1 MIELNNNYMKTRPR
15 LLIAGVLT
23 VLLST
28 FFLNAS
34 AQSFTGKVVDE
45 NDEPLAY
52 ANVVLHNEDSTYI
65 AGTVTDTCGVFTL
78 HSDPD
83 ASILQVS
90 FISYRTQYL
99 AIKDNDF
106 GIIKMEPDAEMLG
119 KAVVSAILPK
129 TKIVGDAFV
138 TNIENS
144 VLAEVGS
151 ANDVLKMLPGVIQKN
166 DGIEVFGKGAPVIY
180 INGRLVRD
188 NSELELL
195 NSSDIKSVDVVQNPG
210 ARYDATV
217 KAVIRIK
224 TIKREGDGFGFNL
237 RSTWYQSENT
247 DLYETLNM
255 NYRRKGF
262 DIFGT
267 LSFNQSEYYQDAE
280 ITQSLHSSSPLILKQ
295 EMYSSGKDNG
305 LTTAL
310 GFNYQISE
318 NHSIGLQYRPYV
330 DLLTATD
337 IDTYTMATIGG
348 VLDDNTHTLS
358 QGEGDITPTHYVNMY
373 YNGTAGKLNIDFN
386 ADFHDSRNAER
397 QKYDELSEMQD
408 NRVVNTVSKTHNRL
422 YASKLILTYPLF
434 GGNLTAGTEY
444 TYTHREDEYINEE
457 GYVPSAFTKI
467 QEDNA
472 NAFVEY
478 IYPLK
483 FGSISAGVRYEYLS
497 FNYYE
502 NDILQEDQSRTY
514 SNFYPNASF
523 NAQAG
528 KFQFQLSYAV
538 KTSRPSYRNLTNAIQ
553 YIDRYSYTKG
563 NPYLVPEINHDLSF
577 AAVWKFLQFSAS
589 YQVEQRKIL
598 HWGTAPDDMQN
609 IIMLHYTNFDRNIPK
624 IQAVLSA
631 SPTIAFWYPRLNVGI
646 QKQWLEIEYL
656 GKAADLGK
664 PIPFVGFGNTFKIPK
679 GFMATLDYN
688 YTGKG
693 NQYIYELMKPTHQLD
708 ISLRKSFLNDALSI
722 EVKGV
727 DLLKGRSEI
736 IRMISDM
743 YELNQKNAF
752 DSRELV
758 LTIRY
763 KFNSAKSKYKG
774 TGAGEQQKSR
784 M

>member
-106 GIIKMEPDAEMLG
+106 GIIKMEPDAEILG
-119 KAVVSAILPK
+119 KAVVRAILPK

-144 VLAEVGS
+144 VLAEAGS

-195 NSSDIKSVDVVQNPG
+195 NSSDIMSVDVVQNPG

-318 NHSIGLQYRPYV
+318 NHSIGLQYRPYM
-330 DLLTATD
+330 DLLTASNN
-337 IDTYTMATIGG
+337 DTYTMATIGG
-348 VLDDNTHTLS
+348 ILDDNTHTLS

-373 YNGTAGKLNIDFN
+373 YNGTVGKLNIDFN
-386 ADFHDSRNAER
+386 ADFHDSRNIER

-408 NRVVNTVSKTHNRL
+408 NRVVNTVSDTRNRL

-434 GGNLTAGTEY
+434 GGSLTAGTEY
-444 TYTHREDEYINEE
+444 TYTHRDDEYMNAE
-457 GYVPSAFTKI
+457 GYVPDAFTTI

-478 IYPLK
+478 MYPLK

-609 IIMLHYTNFDRNIPK
+609 IIMLYYTNFDRNIPK

-656 GKAADLGK
+656 GKAADPGK

-752 DSRELV
+752 DSREFV

>member
-23 VLLST
+23 VFLST
-28 FFLNAS
+28 FFFNAS
-34 AQSFTGKVVDE
+34 AQSFTGKVIDE
-45 NDEPLAY
+45 NDMPLAY
-52 ANVVLHNEDSTYI
+52 ANVILHRADTTFI
-65 AGTVTDTCGVFTL
+65 AGTVTDTSGVFIL
-78 HSDPD
+78 DPHSEG
-83 ASILQVS
+83 AMIQVS
-90 FISYRTQYL
+90 FVSYETCYL
-99 AIKDNDF
+99 TITDKYL
-106 GIIKMEPDAEMLG
+106 GTIKMEPDAQMLDKVVV
-119 KAVVSAILPK
+119 KAVLPK
-129 TKIVGDAFV
+129 TEIIGDAFV

-144 VLAEVGS
+144 VLAEAGS

-337 IDTYTMATIGG
+337 TDTYTMATIGG

-358 QGEGDITPTHYVNMY
+358 QGEGDITPTHYVNLY

-598 HWGTAPDDMQN
+598 HWGTAPEDLEN
-609 IIMLHYTNFDRNIPK
+609 IIMLHYTNFDRNIPRV
-624 IQAVLSA
+624 QAMLSA

-664 PIPFVGFGNTFKIPK
+664 PIPFVGFGNTFKIPN

-752 DSRELV
+752 DSREFV
-758 LTIRY
+758 LTVRY

>member
-1 MIELNNNYMKTRPR
+1 MMIHK
-15 LLIAGVLT
+15 T
-23 VLLST
+23 VLKLIVATIFLSICN
-28 FFLNAS
+28 NAL
-34 AQSFTGKVVDE
+34 AQTITGKVVDE
-45 NDEPLAY
+45 DNEPLAF
-52 ANVVLHNEDSTYI
+52 ANVVLHKADSTFI
-65 AGTVTDTCGVFTL
+65 AGTVTDTCGLFVISA
-78 HSDPD
+78 HPEV
-83 ASILQVS
+83 SILQVS
-90 FISYRTQYL
+90 FVSYRTQF
-99 AIKDNDF
+99 ISMKGNDF
-106 GIIKMEPDAEMLG
+106 GVIKMEPDTEMLDKVVV
-119 KAVVSAILPK
+119 KAVLPK
-129 TKIVGDAFV
+129 TEIVGDAFV
-138 TNIENS
+138 TNVENS
-144 VLAEVGS
+144 VLADAGS
-151 ANDVLKMLPGVIQKN
+151 ANDVLRMLPGVIQKE
-166 DGIEVFGKGAPVIY
+166 DGIEVFGKGAPIIY
-180 INGRLVRD
+180 INGRLVRN
-188 NSELELL
+188 NSELEIL
-195 NSSDIKSVDVVQNPG
+195 NSSDIKSVDVVHNPG

-255 NYRRKGF
+255 NYRHKGF
-262 DIFGT
+262 DLFGT
-267 LSFNQSEYYQDAE
+267 LSFNQSEYYQDTE
-280 ITQSLHSSSPLILKQ
+280 IVQSLHSSSPLVLKQ
-295 EMYSSGKDNG
+295 DAYFSGKDYG

-310 GFNYQISE
+310 GFNYQFNE
-318 NHSIGLQYRPYV
+318 NHSIGLQYRPYM
-330 DLLTATD
+330 DLLTASNN
-337 IDTYTMATIGG
+337 DTYTMATIGG

-373 YNGTAGKLNIDFN
+373 YNGTVGKLNIDFN
-386 ADFHDSRNAER
+386 ADFQDSRNVER

-408 NRVVNTVSKTHNRL
+408 NRIVNTVSDTRNRL

-434 GGNLTAGTEY
+434 GGSLTAGTEY
-444 TYTHREDEYINEE
+444 TYTHRDDEYMNAE
-457 GYVPSAFTKI
+457 GYVPDAFTTI

-478 IYPLK
+478 MYPLK

-523 NAQAG
+523 NARTG

-589 YQVEQRKIL
+589 YQVEQMKIL
-598 HWGTAPDDMQN
+598 HWGTAPEDLEN
-609 IIMLHYTNFDRNIPK
+609 IIMLHYTNFGRNIPRV
-624 IQAVLSA
+624 QAMLSA
-631 SPTIAFWYPRLNVGI
+631 SPTIAFWYPRLNVGV
-646 QKQWLEIEYL
+646 QKQWLEIDYL
-656 GKAADLGK
+656 GNAAKLGK

-708 ISLRKSFLNDALSI
+708 ISLRKSFLNDALSV
-722 EVKGV
+722 ELKGV
-727 DLLKGRSEI
+727 DLFKGRSDI
-736 IRMISDM
+736 VRMISDI
-743 YELNQKNAF
+743 YEIHQKNEF
-752 DSRELV
+752 DSREFV

-763 KFNSAKSKYKG
+763 NFNSARSKYKG

>member
-15 LLIAGVLT
+15 LLIAGVLA

-28 FFLNAS
+28 FFFNAS
-34 AQSFTGKVVDE
+34 AQSFTGKVIDE
-45 NDEPLAY
+45 NDMPLAY
-52 ANVVLHNEDSTYI
+52 ANVILHRADTTFI
-65 AGTVTDTCGVFTL
+65 AGTVTDTSGVFIL
-78 HSDPD
+78 DPHSEG
-83 ASILQVS
+83 AMIQVS
-90 FISYRTQYL
+90 FVSYETCYL
-99 AIKDNDF
+99 TITDKNL
-106 GIIKMEPDAEMLG
+106 GTIKMEPDAQMLDKVVV
-119 KAVVSAILPK
+119 KAVLPK

-144 VLAEVGS
+144 VLAEAGS

-237 RSTWYQSENT
+237 RSTWYQSQNT

-255 NYRRKGF
+255 NYRHKGF

-295 EMYSSGKDNG
+295 DMYSSGKDNG

-337 IDTYTMATIGG
+337 TDTYTMATIDGII
-348 VLDDNTHTLS
+348 DDNTHTLS

-373 YNGTAGKLNIDFN
+373 YNGTVGKLNIDFN
-386 ADFHDSRNAER
+386 ADFHDSRNVER

-408 NRVVNTVSKTHNRL
+408 NRIVNTVSDTRNRL

-434 GGNLTAGTEY
+434 GGSLTAGTEY
-444 TYTHREDEYINEE
+444 TYTHRDDEYMNAE
-457 GYVPSAFTKI
+457 GYVPDAFTTI

-478 IYPLK
+478 MYPLK

-624 IQAVLSA
+624 LQAVLSA
-631 SPTIAFWYPRLNVGI
+631 SPTIAFWYPRLNIGV

-743 YELNQKNAF
+743 YDLNQKNAF
-752 DSRELV
+752 DSREFV
-758 LTIRY
+758 LTVRY

>member
-23 VLLST
+23 VFLST
-28 FFLNAS
+28 FFFNAS
-34 AQSFTGKVVDE
+34 AQSFTGKVIDE
-45 NDEPLAY
+45 NDMPLAY
-52 ANVVLHNEDSTYI
+52 ANVILHRADTTFI
-65 AGTVTDTCGVFTL
+65 AGTVTDTSGVFIL
-78 HSDPD
+78 DPHSEG
-83 ASILQVS
+83 AMIQVS
-90 FISYRTQYL
+90 FVSYETCYL
-99 AIKDNDF
+99 TITDKYL
-106 GIIKMEPDAEMLG
+106 GTIKMEPDAQMLDKVVV
-119 KAVVSAILPK
+119 KAVLPK
-129 TKIVGDAFV
+129 TEIIGDAFV
-138 TNIENS
+138 TNVENS
-144 VLAEVGS
+144 VLADAGS
-151 ANDVLKMLPGVIQKN
+151 ANDVLRMLPGVIQKE
-166 DGIEVFGKGAPVIY
+166 DGIEVFGKGAPIIY

-195 NSSDIKSVDVVQNPG
+195 NSSDIMSVDVVQNPG

-337 IDTYTMATIGG
+337 TDTYTMATIGG

-358 QGEGDITPTHYVNMY
+358 QGEGDITPTHYVNLY

-609 IIMLHYTNFDRNIPK
+609 IIMLYYTNFDRNIPK

-664 PIPFVGFGNTFKIPK
+664 PIPFVGFGNTFKIPN

-752 DSRELV
+752 DSREFV

>member
-1 MIELNNNYMKTRPR
+1 MRELTNNYMKTRPR
-15 LLIAGVLT
+15 LLIAGVLA

-28 FFLNAS
+28 FFFNAS
-34 AQSFTGKVVDE
+34 AQSFTGKVIDE
-45 NDEPLAY
+45 NDMPLAY
-52 ANVVLHNEDSTYI
+52 ANVILHRADTTFI
-65 AGTVTDTCGVFTL
+65 AGTVTDTSGVFIL
-78 HSDPD
+78 DPHSEG
-83 ASILQVS
+83 AMIQVS
-90 FISYRTQYL
+90 FVSYETCYL
-99 AIKDNDF
+99 TITDKNL
-106 GIIKMEPDAEMLG
+106 GTIKMEPDAQMLDKVVV
-119 KAVVSAILPK
+119 KAVLPK
-129 TKIVGDAFV
+129 TEIIGDAFV

-144 VLAEVGS
+144 VLAEAGS

-195 NSSDIKSVDVVQNPG
+195 DSSDIKSVDVVQNPG

-255 NYRRKGF
+255 NYRHKGF

-295 EMYSSGKDNG
+295 DMYSSGKDNG

-337 IDTYTMATIGG
+337 TDTYTMATIDGII
-348 VLDDNTHTLS
+348 DDNTHTLS

-444 TYTHREDEYINEE
+444 TYTHRDDEYMNAE
-457 GYVPSAFTKI
+457 GYVPDAFTTI

-478 IYPLK
+478 MYPLK

-502 NDILQEDQSRTY
+502 NDILQEDQSRAY

-563 NPYLVPEINHDLSF
+563 NPYLVPEINHDVSF
-577 AAVWKFLQFSAS
+577 AAVWKFLQLSAS

-598 HWGTAPDDMQN
+598 HWGTAADDMQN

-624 IQAVLSA
+624 LQAVLSA
-631 SPTIAFWYPRLNVGI
+631 SPTIAFWYPRLNIGV

-664 PIPFVGFGNTFKIPK
+664 PIPFMGFGNTFMIPK

-708 ISLRKSFLNDALSI
+708 ISLRKSFLNDALSV
-722 EVKGV
+722 ELKGV
-727 DLLKGRSEI
+727 DLFKGRGDI
-736 IRMISDM
+736 VRMISDI
-743 YELNQKNAF
+743 YEIHQKNEF
-752 DSRELV
+752 DSREFV

-763 KFNSAKSKYKG
+763 NFNCARS
-774 TGAGEQQKSR
+774 E
-784 M
+784 

>member
-23 VLLST
+23 VFLST
-28 FFLNAS
+28 FFFNAS
-34 AQSFTGKVVDE
+34 AQSFTGKVIDE
-45 NDEPLAY
+45 NDMPLAY
-52 ANVVLHNEDSTYI
+52 ANVILHRADTTFI
-65 AGTVTDTCGVFTL
+65 AGTVTDTSGVFIL
-78 HSDPD
+78 DPHSEG
-83 ASILQVS
+83 AMIQVS
-90 FISYRTQYL
+90 FVSYETCYL
-99 AIKDNDF
+99 TITDKYL
-106 GIIKMEPDAEMLG
+106 GTIKMEPDAQMLDKVVV
-119 KAVVSAILPK
+119 KAVLPK
-129 TKIVGDAFV
+129 TEIIGDAFV

-144 VLAEVGS
+144 VLAEAGS

-337 IDTYTMATIGG
+337 TDTYTMATIGG

-609 IIMLHYTNFDRNIPK
+609 IIMLYYTNFDRNIPK

-664 PIPFVGFGNTFKIPK
+664 PIPFVGFGNTFKIPN

-708 ISLRKSFLNDALSI
+708 ISIRKSFLNDALSI

-752 DSRELV
+752 DSREFV
-758 LTIRY
+758 LTVRY

>member
-1 MIELNNNYMKTRPR
+1 MKTRPR

-23 VLLST
+23 VFLST
-28 FFLNAS
+28 FFFNAS
-34 AQSFTGKVVDE
+34 AQSFTGKVIDE
-45 NDEPLAY
+45 NDMPLAY
-52 ANVVLHNEDSTYI
+52 ANVILHRADTTFI
-65 AGTVTDTCGVFTL
+65 AGTVTDTSGVFIL
-78 HSDPD
+78 DPHSEG
-83 ASILQVS
+83 AMIQVS
-90 FISYRTQYL
+90 FVSYETCYL
-99 AIKDNDF
+99 TITDKYL
-106 GIIKMEPDAEMLG
+106 GTIKMEPDAQMLDKVVV
-119 KAVVSAILPK
+119 KAVLPK
-129 TKIVGDAFV
+129 TEIIGDAFV

-144 VLAEVGS
+144 VLAEAGS

-337 IDTYTMATIGG
+337 TDTYTMATIGG

-656 GKAADLGK
+656 GKAADPGK

-722 EVKGV
+722 EIKGV
-727 DLLKGRSEI
+727 DLFKGRGDI
-736 IRMISDM
+736 VRMISDI
-743 YELNQKNAF
+743 YEIHQKNEF
-752 DSRELV
+752 DSREFV

-763 KFNSAKSKYKG
+763 NFNSARSKYKG

>member
-106 GIIKMEPDAEMLG
+106 GIIKMEPDAEILG
-119 KAVVSAILPK
+119 KAVVRAILPK

-144 VLAEVGS
+144 VLAEAGS

-195 NSSDIKSVDVVQNPG
+195 NSSDIMSVDVVQNPG

-337 IDTYTMATIGG
+337 TDTYTMATIGG

-373 YNGTAGKLNIDFN
+373 YNGTVGKLNIDFN
-386 ADFHDSRNAER
+386 ADFHDSRNIER

-408 NRVVNTVSKTHNRL
+408 NRVVNTVSDTRNRL

-434 GGNLTAGTEY
+434 GGSLTAGTEY
-444 TYTHREDEYINEE
+444 TYTHRDDEYMNAE
-457 GYVPSAFTKI
+457 GYVPDAFTTI

-478 IYPLK
+478 MYPLK

-609 IIMLHYTNFDRNIPK
+609 IIMLYYTNFDRNIPK

-664 PIPFVGFGNTFKIPK
+664 PIPFVGFGNTFKIPN

-752 DSRELV
+752 DSREFV